1 MGSFANTVFSILL
14 GWLQGLISII
24 WSALTAKGGESF
36 FQFIGDNW
44 IKITLI
50 LCAVGL
56 TADFAVYFF
65 RWAPYKV
72 WRTFWRHLKGRKDGT
87 GEKDRDMEA
96 TIAFSGRRDNAPA
109 VYFTDPAEEE
119 DRYRSGKA
127 GTDCGENEETDDMH
141 RWREDETEAGQPEVP
156 AEITKAGYSVPADSP
171 YRNPDNRG
179 RRRRFRVSL
188 LGDSQDDGEI
198 HYYAPRPMIDQKDA
212 YNAPVYPEKWTGS
225 REEDS

>member
-1 MGSFANTVFSILL
+1 MNT
-14 GWLQGLISII
+14 
-24 WSALTAKGGESF
+24 
-36 FQFIGDNW
+36 N
-44 IKITLI
+44 
-50 LCAVGL
+50 
-56 TADFAVYFF
+56 
-65 RWAPYKV
+65 
-72 WRTFWRHLKGRKDGT
+72 
-87 GEKDRDMEA
+87 EKMRNLDEDYI
-96 TIAFSGRRDNAPA
+96 IAFRNILKEAERMEREAMDRFHSWSNGMM
-109 VYFTDPAEEE
+109 DPAEEE

-127 GTDCGENEETDDMH
+127 GTDCGENEETDDLH

-171 YRNPDNRG
+171 YRNPENCG